1 MQLMLQYSVGVDSTV
16 VSSESCN
23 VELSFPSKSRVGS
36 LLGEAKRHRLAPSKS
51 LCASIPTHHNCHETL
66 FRQIA
71 IISYLHASLLCPIQ
85 IFKNLYRSE
94 VKVCYVSCNLRA
106 GSAVCGIKFV
116 PSVHVRKSMCVSRK
130 LSKEGGMDVVCNHP
144 RVGDDGGVLGQ
155 KHANRTIDVRGHE
168 EPDRLW
174 CMCCTSER
182 KVSFTPHHRQLHP
195 TELSR

>member
-66 FRQIA
+66 FRQIV
-71 IISYLHASLLCPIQ
+71 IISYLHALLHCPTQDIQ
-85 IFKNLYRSE
+85 KLYKSE
-94 VKVCYVSCNLRA
+94 VKVCYSSCNLLA

-116 PSVHVRKSMCVSRK
+116 PSVHVRKGMCVSRK
-130 LSKEGGMDVVCNHP
+130 LFKEGVMDVV
-144 RVGDDGGVLGQ
+144 
-155 KHANRTIDVRGHE
+155 
-168 EPDRLW
+168 
-174 CMCCTSER
+174 
-182 KVSFTPHHRQLHP
+182 
-195 TELSR
+195 